1 MLQNPDSPGWACFT
15 FKNDCKQLQL
25 GQLFFSRVVADA
37 LEWAHCILSCL
48 SRWLPFGRLIF
59 RQMLQNPDAPG
70 WACCTC
76 NSYCQQLQLGQL
88 YFSRGDADALEWA
101 HCISSCRC
109 RWLRFGPL
117 LFWQM
122 LLMP

>member
-1 MLQNPDSPGWACFT
+1 MAPLWPIIVLAAAANA
-15 FKNDCKQLQL
+15 L
-25 GQLFFSRVVADA
+25 G
-37 LEWAHCILSCL
+37 WAHCIRSSCCQ
-48 SRWLPFGRLIF
+48 WLRFGRLIF

-70 WACCTC
+70 WARCTC

-101 HCISSCRC
+101 HRISSCRC
-109 RWLRFGPL
+109 QWLRFGPL